1 MIRRSISLCSLVTD
15 NRLLDID
22 NPSRY
27 IEPMKTLRGVKY
39 LRDAAGRRTAVVIDL
54 RHNRA
59 LWEDFVDV
67 ATARSRAREP
77 RESLAAVRTRLVRAG
92 RLKRSA

>member
-1 MIRRSISLCSLVTD
+1 
-15 NRLLDID
+15 
-22 NPSRY
+22 
-27 IEPMKTLRGVKY
+27 MKTLRGVKY
-39 LRDAAGRRTAVVIDL
+39 VRDAKGRRTAVVIDL
-54 RHNRA
+54 KQNKA

-77 RESLAAVRTRLVRAG
+77 RESLAAVRGRLTRAG